1 MVKIRMYVPSRNKA
15 ILALAIVLVFALIY
29 FVKKTFIAATVNGS
43 PIMKS
48 AVNGELQK
56 RYGRSVLD
64 SLITEKLIIQEA
76 QNQGITVSQQEID
89 EEIAKIEESVKKQ
102 GQTLESV
109 LALQGMT
116 KIELSGQIKIQKL
129 IEKLLGDKVTV
140 TDSELQEYIKN
151 NEESLKTVS
160 SDLKE
165 VENYVKDL
173 LKQQKL
179 SGAFQAWIDGIR
191 QKATVNYLISY

>member
-1 MVKIRMYVPSRNKA
+1 M
-15 ILALAIVLVFALIY
+15 
-29 FVKKTFIAATVNGS
+29 
-43 PIMKS
+43 
-48 AVNGELQK
+48 
-56 RYGRSVLD
+56 
-64 SLITEKLIIQEA
+64 
-76 QNQGITVSQQEID
+76 
-89 EEIAKIEESVKKQ
+89 
-102 GQTLESV
+102 

-179 SGAFQAWIDGIR
+179 SDAFQAWIYEIR

>member
-1 MVKIRMYVPSRNKA
+1 
-15 ILALAIVLVFALIY
+15 
-29 FVKKTFIAATVNGS
+29 
-43 PIMKS
+43 
-48 AVNGELQK
+48 
-56 RYGRSVLD
+56 
-64 SLITEKLIIQEA
+64 
-76 QNQGITVSQQEID
+76 
-89 EEIAKIEESVKKQ
+89 
-102 GQTLESV
+102 
-109 LALQGMT
+109 MT

-179 SGAFQAWIDGIR
+179 SDAFQAWIDGIR